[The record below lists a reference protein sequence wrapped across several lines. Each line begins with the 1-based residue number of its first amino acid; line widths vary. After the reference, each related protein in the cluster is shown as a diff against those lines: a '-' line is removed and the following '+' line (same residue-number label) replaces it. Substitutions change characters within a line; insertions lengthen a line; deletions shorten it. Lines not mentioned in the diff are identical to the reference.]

1 VLVAWRATHS
11 VQTELQAALDVT
23 NTKDVAR
30 ELRHLVATFDG
41 NRHVRATLM
50 DANGTAAAT
59 SELFPPTQHVPGWF
73 GRLIARAPLVVR
85 LPVPVDIGAGGM
97 MILQTDP
104 VNETSEVWA
113 QSLDAMLV
121 LSGFAA

>member
-1 VLVAWRATHS
+1 
-11 VQTELQAALDVT
+11 
-23 NTKDVAR
+23 
-30 ELRHLVATFDG
+30 
-41 NRHVRATLM
+41 
-50 DANGTAAAT
+50 
-59 SELFPPTQHVPGWF
+59 
-73 GRLIARAPLVVR
+73 LIARAPLVVR

-104 VNETSEVWA
+104 VNETGEVWA